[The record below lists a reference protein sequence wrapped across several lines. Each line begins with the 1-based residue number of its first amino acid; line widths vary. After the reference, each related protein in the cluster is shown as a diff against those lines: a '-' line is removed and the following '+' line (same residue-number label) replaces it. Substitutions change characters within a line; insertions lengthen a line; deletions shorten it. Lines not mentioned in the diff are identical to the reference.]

1 MVVYEFKQNLNSN
14 PMKVLARFEPRQKRI
29 LLVGLAIVLIAGI
42 TFFVWLPLVDKN
54 LRLHQS
60 VTAQRELLTWM
71 EKTTK
76 DVRGIRGSSTLEGTL
91 HSSGSLMSLVSV
103 ATREIDLDRYL
114 RQMQPNGETQVTV
127 SLDAAPFDTVI
138 GWFQM
143 LTLEHGIEVVE
154 VVLTRSATPGLV
166 EARVV
171 LTR

>member
-1 MVVYEFKQNLNSN
+1 MDGKNYEGRTRNTGFLD
-14 PMKVLARFEPRQKRI
+14 
-29 LLVGLAIVLIAGI
+29 VGGNTTLIWLFDVAG
-42 TFFVWLPLVDKN
+42 
-54 LRLHQS
+54 
-60 VTAQRELLTWM
+60 
-71 EKTTK
+71 
-76 DVRGIRGSSTLEGTL
+76 
-91 HSSGSLMSLVSV
+91 
-103 ATREIDLDRYL
+103 EIDLDRYL